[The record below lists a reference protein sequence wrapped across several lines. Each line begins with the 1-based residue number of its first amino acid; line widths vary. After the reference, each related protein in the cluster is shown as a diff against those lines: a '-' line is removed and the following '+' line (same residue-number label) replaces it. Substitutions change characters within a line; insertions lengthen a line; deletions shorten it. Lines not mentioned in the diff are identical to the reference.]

1 MKNVTIPHGRLECGA
16 KTRQGTP
23 CMRDVTPGRT
33 RCNLHGGKSP
43 RGKDH
48 PRYIHGYYS
57 KDEKEA
63 RQQIQKLIRD
73 MKRFM

>member
-1 MKNVTIPHGRLECGA
+1 MKNVTIPHGRLDCGA

-23 CMRDVTPGRT
+23 CKRDVSPGRN

-48 PRYIHGYYS
+48 PRYKHGYYTI
-57 KDEKEA
+57 EVKE
-63 RQQIQKLIRD
+63 RWREMRELIRD
-73 MKRFM
+73 TKAIL